1 MISRY
6 RNILKLV
13 ALLTALCVMQI
24 YVFAETTNSATLTAP
39 GVATSPQTSG
49 TLRTTGAQPITVNG
63 NSVTPGTTI
72 LSGSTIET
80 PTGVGATINLG
91 SLGSVDLAPNT
102 RVVLEF
108 SNGQIKVNLTQ
119 GCLILRH
126 KSGVYAEID
135 NAQGKLAASDPNPT
149 TAGALDVCQQPGAP
163 AAIINQGAAANAGA
177 GAGTGAGAA
186 AAGPG
191 INRTLLAVLLL
202 GGGGGLAAVLFA
214 AGGSNPSTSTP

>member
-1 MISRY
+1 MISKS

-13 ALLTALCVMQI
+13 ALLTAVCVMQI
-24 YVFAETTNSATLTAP
+24 YVFAETTNSSMLTAP
-39 GVATSPQTSG
+39 GAATSPQASG

-80 PTGVGATINLG
+80 PAGVGATINLG

-102 RVVLEF
+102 KVVLEF

-119 GCLILRH
+119 GCLILRY

-135 NAQGKLAASDPNPT
+135 NAQGKLTASDPKPA

-163 AAIINQGAAANAGA
+163 AAIVNQGAAANAGA
-177 GAGTGAGAA
+177 GGLGGGAA
-186 AAGPG
+186 AAPGG